1 MIENF
6 ILKTQTDGVFW
17 LLMFVAFLLIIH
29 LVFSLNH
36 SKKSKKQKKHDEK
49 IAKIGKDGENAVYE
63 ILSQTKSKHKKIIN
77 DIVIKTKADKT
88 SQIDHILIN
97 EAGIFVVE
105 TKNYKGLI
113 YGSPDSYN
121 WCQYLGNQKFF
132 FYSPVMQNAAH
143 MKRLKA
149 VLGEEYPYYSVIVF
163 VQNNIKKLNIDYV
176 IDLQDLP
183 KYINSN
189 RKKKLKP
196 VQIKKIYKTL
206 MAMKKKKY
214 KNVLWT
220 GETVT

>member
-1 MIENF
+1 MMENL
-6 ILKTQTDGVFW
+6 ILKTQTNGIFW
-17 LLMFVAFLLIIH
+17 LVVFVAFLLIIH
-29 LVFSLNH
+29 LVYSLTH
-36 SKKSKKQKKHDEK
+36 KDKSKKKKKQDAD
-49 IAKIGKDGENAVYE
+49 IAKIGQDGENAVFE
-63 ILSQTKSKHKKIIN
+63 ILAQTKGKHKRIIN

-113 YGSPDSYN
+113 YGSPDTYN
-121 WCQYLGNQKFF
+121 WCQYLGSQKFF

-163 VQNNIKKLNIDYV
+163 VQNNVKKLNMENV
-176 IDLQDLP
+176 IDLQDLS
-183 KYINSN
+183 KYVNSH

-196 VQIKKIYKTL
+196 VEIRKIYKTL

-220 GETVT
+220 GETVA